1 MTWMLIMIVVAVGS
15 SREHA
20 NVTVV
25 PGYTSQEAWVL
36 APASTEACEKAG
48 KQAREGTAQYEVT
61 AFCVSGP

>member
-20 NVTVV
+20 GVNIV
-25 PGYTSQEAWVL
+25 PGYKSQDLCER
-36 APASTEACEKAG
+36 AS
-48 KQAREGTAQYEVT
+48 KQAREGTTQYEIT